1 VVHIHRGHDLE
12 IEMNGATCCFGLLLS
27 ASFALAQDPNP
38 SSTAEPRS
46 AEPLADGTSEFN
58 LLDVDRDGW
67 LSESEVK
74 AHPQP
79 VPAFALIDRDAD
91 GKVST
96 VEWAQRNQESV
107 EIDDD

>member
-1 VVHIHRGHDLE
+1 
-12 IEMNGATCCFGLLLS
+12 MNRTIVCLGLLLA

-38 SSTAEPRS
+38 SATAQPRS
-46 AEPLADGTSEFN
+46 AEPLSDGTSEFN
-58 LLDVDRDGW
+58 LLDLDRDGW
-67 LSESEVK
+67 LTESEVK

-96 VEWAQRNQESV
+96 VEWAQRNDELV
-107 EIDDD
+107 ELDED